1 MDVIYIVYNKNIVRI
16 IEIVIS
22 NIFISCNKFFS

>member
-1 MDVIYIVYNKNIVRI
+1 MDVIYIIYDKNIVRI

-22 NIFISCNKFFS
+22 NIFISCNEFFS